1 MLLGGLLAVFSAAFH
16 GTNNACLRRGVLT
29 GSVPQALAVTIT
41 IGVPLTF
48 LAAFLSGQLFRVG
61 ELSLQ
66 QIAFVS
72 AAGILQYVWG
82 RFWGYSATRLI
93 GAVGAG
99 PINQSQMWIAVT
111 LAVVFLG
118 ESVTWLKLVGMLLIF
133 TAPFI
138 IALALRQ
145 KRKENTAIHKL
156 LTEQGQTSAAESLFI
171 PKIWLGYGCA
181 LLAAMGYGI
190 APVLVRSGV
199 GDAGLGLNG
208 VMFAYLSA
216 FFTFWLIAFIVPRQ
230 LHEIKTLERQ
240 AGRWYVFSGLLTF
253 SGQVCYFL
261 ALSIAPVTV
270 VAPLFQLSMIA
281 RVVAS
286 YLINPKHEVLSTAAL
301 LAIAV
306 SFAGTLA
313 ISIDMVL
320 NSS

>member
-1 MLLGGLLAVFSAAFH
+1 
-16 GTNNACLRRGVLT
+16 
-29 GSVPQALAVTIT
+29 VTIT

-61 ELSLQ
+61 ELTFQ

-72 AAGILQYVWG
+72 TAGILQYVWG

-118 ESVTWLKLVGMLLIF
+118 ERITLLKFLGMMLIF

-138 IALALRQ
+138 IAVALRQ
-145 KRKENTAIHKL
+145 KRKENTDIQKL
-156 LTEQGQTSAAESLFI
+156 LAEDGKISEAESMFI

-181 LLAAMGYGI
+181 LLAALGYGV
-190 APVLVRSGV
+190 APVLVRSGI

-208 VMFAYLSA
+208 AMFAYLSA
-216 FFTFWLIAFIVPRQ
+216 FFTFWLIALIVPGQ
-230 LHEIKTLERQ
+230 LREIKTLERQ

-253 SGQVCYFL
+253 SGQACYFL

-286 YLINPKHEVLSTAAL
+286 YLINPKHEVLSMAAL
-301 LAIAV
+301 FAIAV

-313 ISIDMVL
+313 ISIDMVM
-320 NSS
+320 NSP